1 MRCFG
6 GRSSAYVLVLKL
18 VKSVCLSLSVCLS
31 IYMCTYMNNHVHSPP
46 QSKKEKNREEKKKN
60 HTPQKKPKFT
70 LYLVLKKCL
79 VFCYTSLS
87 ILPSFSPS
95 SQDVLRSTPHTLPS
109 LQSLSPALHTSSPN
123 KAASL
128 HPNIHPTLCR
138 PLSHMCNAHGAVLT
152 IVFPGHWNVLCT
164 CTCVCTGML
173 TTLPQCLKCFLA
185 TGMGCT
191 TRANT
196 VTIP

>member
-1 MRCFG
+1 MRCLG

-46 QSKKEKNREEKKKN
+46 QSKKEKNREERKKN

-95 SQDVLRSTPHTLPS
+95 SQDVLRSTPIPS
-109 LQSLSPALHTSSPN
+109 LPPVSLSCPPYKFPQQGSLTPSQHPSHIVPASEPHVQCTWSSADYSIPW
-123 KAASL
+123 ALECAVYMY
-128 HPNIHPTLCR
+128 LCVYWY
-138 PLSHMCNAHGAVLT
+138 AYYT
-152 IVFPGHWNVLCT
+152 
-164 CTCVCTGML
+164 
-173 TTLPQCLKCFLA
+173 A
-185 TGMGCT
+185 TM
-191 TRANT
+191 
-196 VTIP
+196 P